1 MKLRDKIL
9 SQRLPKEN
17 KLYIINKTKKE
28 EEIKKDFISKC
39 DKVIEEIRQYITEN
53 IKFFEELK
61 NKIIQELTDN
71 DTYFFSLDSYIEE
84 TSLEEPFLYSFVGEF
99 SCLKDKKPEAI
110 QKIKFDEKYKIS
122 LGYSNNL
129 PYGEDFIVFLYDTFD
144 LYDIYFRDTLISCP
158 DSVYSSNYLKISL
171 NKEKL
176 IDYLNEQGLT
186 VYTLGENGIKVGI

>member
-17 KLYIINKTKKE
+17 KLNTIDKTKKE
-28 EEIKKDFISKC
+28 GEIKKALISKC

-53 IKFFEELK
+53 INFFEELK

-71 DTYFFSLDSYIEE
+71 NTYFFSLDSYIEE
-84 TSLEEPFLYSFVGEF
+84 TSLEEPLLYSFVREF

-129 PYGEDFIVFLYDTFD
+129 PFGEDFKVILYDTFD
-144 LYDIYFRDTLISCP
+144 FYDAYFKDTLVHCP
-158 DSVYSSNYLKISL
+158 DSVYNSNYLKISL

-176 IDYLNEQGLT
+176 IDYLLEQGLT
-186 VYTLGENGIKVGI
+186 VYTLGENGIKVSI